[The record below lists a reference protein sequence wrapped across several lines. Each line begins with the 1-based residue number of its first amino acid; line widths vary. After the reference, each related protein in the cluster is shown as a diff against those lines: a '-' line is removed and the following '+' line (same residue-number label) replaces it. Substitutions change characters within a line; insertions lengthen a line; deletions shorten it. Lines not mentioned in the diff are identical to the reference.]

1 MPGGRPTKYK
11 DEYADQAYKLC
22 LLGATNEDL
31 ASFFEVAVST
41 IDKWISE
48 IEEFSGALK
57 KGKTMADANVASRL
71 YHRAMGYEH
80 QEDDIKVVDKQIVI
94 TPTIKHYPPDTTAG
108 IFWLKNRQRD
118 KWRDKQEHGIEGGLT
133 LNHKHITEVSDEELL
148 AVIQE
153 SSGSGTA

>member
-1 MPGGRPTKYK
+1 
-11 DEYADQAYKLC
+11 
-22 LLGATNEDL
+22 
-31 ASFFEVAVST
+31 
-41 IDKWISE
+41 
-48 IEEFSGALK
+48 
-57 KGKTMADANVASRL
+57 
-71 YHRAMGYEH
+71 MGYEH